1 MWKGLW
7 KEVRNRRSEAIATAS
22 REISPDRGYALEQ
35 VFCWKRGGEDLWTA
49 ASVACGGGFDR
60 NVKRFFDADVVT
72 AGPGGARPVDA
83 DSVRISSDGTT
94 ARIAVYDTLAAA
106 PRVEDLSADT
116 LADAI
121 EQLASR
127 TYNIARERGG
137 SIPYTIIREVSENLI
152 HAGFCEV
159 VVTILDGGA
168 TVRFA
173 DQGPGIPDK
182 EKVFQPGFSTATA
195 GMKQVIR
202 GVGSGLPIV
211 RETLTFAGGTIE
223 IEDNLGRGT
232 VVTLRAAP
240 TETPDPDTGAPESRI
255 PRLSDR
261 QKQALS
267 IILELGSV
275 GPSALSRELD
285 IGVAT
290 AYRDLAFL
298 EEAGLISADETGK
311 RTLTTYGVTCL
322 ERVFG

>member
-1 MWKGLW
+1 MSGA
-7 KEVRNRRSEAIATAS
+7 R
-22 REISPDRGYALEQ
+22 
-35 VFCWKRGGEDLWTA
+35 LWTTGCA
-49 ASVACGGGFDR
+49 ACGGEVRQDL
-60 NVKRFFDADVVT
+60 KRFFEEGAVPS
-72 AGPGGARPVDA
+72 PGAPVDILVA
-83 DSVRISSDGTT
+83 EDSVRVSSDGTS

-106 PRVEDLSADT
+106 PRVEEVVAQS

-137 SIPYTIIREVSENLI
+137 TIPYTIIREVSENLI
-152 HAGFCEV
+152 HAGFREV

-173 DQGPGIPDK
+173 DQGPGIRDK

-195 GMKQVIR
+195 EMKQVIR

-223 IEDNLGRGT
+223 IEDNLGNGT
-232 VVTLRAAP
+232 VVTLRSAP
-240 TETPDPDTGAPESRI
+240 PVEQAPGREPEVSGV
-255 PRLSDR
+255 PALTDR

-285 IGVAT
+285 VGVAT

-298 EEAGLISADETGK
+298 EEAGLIAADDTGK
-311 RTLTTYGVTCL
+311 RTLTVYGVTCL

>member
-1 MWKGLW
+1 MGGV
-7 KEVRNRRSEAIATAS
+7 VRLS
-22 REISPDRGYALEQ
+22 D
-35 VFCWKRGGEDLWTA
+35 D
-49 ASVACGGGFDR
+49 
-60 NVKRFFDADVVT
+60 
-72 AGPGGARPVDA
+72 GA
-83 DSVRISSDGTT
+83 T
-94 ARIAVYDTLAAA
+94 ARIAIYDTLAAA
-106 PRVEDLSADT
+106 PRVEEIVAEG

-137 SIPYTIIREVSENLI
+137 AIPYTIIREVSENLI
-152 HAGFCEV
+152 HAGFSEV

-195 GMKQVIR
+195 AMKHIIR

-223 IEDNLGRGT
+223 IEDNLGSGT
-232 VVTLRAAP
+232 VVTLRSAP
-240 TETPDPDTGAPESRI
+240 PADTIGGESTSVEAV
-255 PRLSDR
+255 PTLTDR

-285 IGVAT
+285 VGVAT

-298 EEAGLISADETGK
+298 EEAGLIAGDDTGK
-311 RTLTTYGVTCL
+311 RTLTMYGITCL

>member
-1 MWKGLW
+1 MSSSGSANTAPEMTTASTWTS
-7 KEVRNRRSEAIATAS
+7 RSAASEA
-22 REISPDRGYALEQ
+22 
-35 VFCWKRGGEDLWTA
+35 
-49 ASVACGGGFDR
+49 
-60 NVKRFFDADVVT
+60 
-72 AGPGGARPVDA
+72 
-83 DSVRISSDGTT
+83 SST
-94 ARIAVYDTLAAA
+94 ARIAVYDGLLAT
-106 PRVEDLSADT
+106 PRVEELASDD

-137 SIPYTIIREVSENLI
+137 SIPYTIIREVTENLI
-152 HAGFCEV
+152 HAGFREV
-159 VVTILDGGA
+159 VVTILDDGA

-182 EKVFQPGFSTATA
+182 EKVFVPGFTTATSA
-195 GMKQVIR
+195 MKRVIR

-211 RETLTFAGGTIE
+211 RETLSFAGGTID
-223 IEDNLGRGT
+223 IEDNLGSGT
-232 VVTLRAAP
+232 VVTLRALPPAAKP
-240 TETPDPDTGAPESRI
+240 ADPPEVPAV

-261 QKQALS
+261 QKHVLS
-267 IILELGSV
+267 IILEVGSI

-298 EEAGLISADETGK
+298 EEAGLIEADITGK
-311 RTLTTYGVTCL
+311 RAFTTYGLTCL

>member
-1 MWKGLW
+1 M
-7 KEVRNRRSEAIATAS
+7 
-22 REISPDRGYALEQ
+22 
-35 VFCWKRGGEDLWTA
+35 GE
-49 ASVACGGGFDR
+49 GHGR
-60 NVKRFFDADVVT
+60 NVKRFFETDTAEPHAVAARRADEDAI
-72 AGPGGARPVDA
+72 RL
-83 DSVRISSDGTT
+83 SSDGTT
-94 ARIAVYDTLAAA
+94 ARIAIYDSLSVA
-106 PRVEDLSADT
+106 PRVEDLASDS

-137 SIPYTIIREVSENLI
+137 SIPYTTIREVSENLI
-152 HAGFCEV
+152 HAGFREV

-173 DQGPGIPDK
+173 DQGPGIQDK
-182 EKVFQPGFSTATA
+182 EKVFQPGFSTATSS
-195 GMKQVIR
+195 MKSIIR

-232 VVTLRAAP
+232 VVTLRSAP
-240 TETPDPDTGAPESRI
+240 TSDNPAEQSTTEIRV

-285 IGVAT
+285 VGVAT

-298 EEAGLISADETGK
+298 EEAGLIAADATGK

-322 ERVFG
+322 ERVFES

>member
-1 MWKGLW
+1 M
-7 KEVRNRRSEAIATAS
+7 
-22 REISPDRGYALEQ
+22 
-35 VFCWKRGGEDLWTA
+35 
-49 ASVACGGGFDR
+49 
-60 NVKRFFDADVVT
+60 KRFFESDAASPDPAADRYGV
-72 AGPGGARPVDA
+72 GDA
-83 DSVRISSDGTT
+83 VRISSDGTT
-94 ARIAVYDTLAAA
+94 ARIAIYDSLAVA
-106 PRVEDLSADT
+106 PRVEDLVADN

-127 TYNIARERGG
+127 TYHIAHERGG
-137 SIPYTIIREVSENLI
+137 SIPYTTIREVSENLI
-152 HAGFCEV
+152 HAGFSEV

-173 DQGPGIPDK
+173 DQGPGIRDK

-195 GMKQVIR
+195 GMKQIIR

-232 VVTLRAAP
+232 VVTLRSA
-240 TETPDPDTGAPESRI
+240 TPQSPPVDGGPGGGAL
-255 PRLSDR
+255 PRLTDR

-267 IILELGSV
+267 IILELGSA
-275 GPSALSRELD
+275 GPSALSRELNV
-285 IGVAT
+285 GVAT

-298 EEAGLISADETGK
+298 EEAGLIAADETGK

>member
-1 MWKGLW
+1 VGRTCGL
-7 KEVRNRRSEAIATAS
+7 RRS
-22 REISPDRGYALEQ
+22 PL
-35 VFCWKRGGEDLWTA
+35 VRGGL
-49 ASVACGGGFDR
+49 GR
-60 NVKRFFDADVVT
+60 KVKRFFETDAVT
-72 AGPGGARPVDA
+72 PQAVSARRADEDA
-83 DSVRISSDGTT
+83 IRLSTDGTT
-94 ARIAVYDTLAAA
+94 ARIAIYDSLSVA
-106 PRVEDLSADT
+106 PRVEDLVSDS

-137 SIPYTIIREVSENLI
+137 SIPYTTIREVSENLI
-152 HAGFCEV
+152 HAGFREV

-168 TVRFA
+168 TVRFS
-173 DQGPGIPDK
+173 DQGPGIQDK
-182 EKVFQPGFSTATA
+182 EKVFQPGFSTATSS
-195 GMKQVIR
+195 MKNIIR

-211 RETLTFAGGTIE
+211 RETLIFAGGTIE

-232 VVTLRAAP
+232 VITLRSAPAGQPSSEPGAADI
-240 TETPDPDTGAPESRI
+240 TV

-285 IGVAT
+285 VGVAT

-298 EEAGLISADETGK
+298 EEAGLIAADATGK
-311 RTLTTYGVTCL
+311 RTLTAYGITCL
-322 ERVFG
+322 ERVFE

>member
-1 MWKGLW
+1 MFLWILRSVGLW
-7 KEVRNRRSEAIATAS
+7 I
-22 REISPDRGYALEQ
+22 
-35 VFCWKRGGEDLWTA
+35 A
-49 ASVACGGGFDR
+49 ASVARGGRYGLR
-60 NVKRFFDADVVT
+60 VKRFFDDAPVAT
-72 AGPGGARPVDA
+72 ETLSRPPLEA
-83 DSVRISSDGTT
+83 DSVRVSSDGTT

-106 PRVEDLSADT
+106 PRVEEIVAESLG
-116 LADAI
+116 DAV

-127 TYNIARERGG
+127 TYNIALERGG
-137 SIPYTIIREVSENLI
+137 AIPYTTIREVSENLI
-152 HAGFCEV
+152 HAGFREV
-159 VVTILDGGA
+159 VVTILDGGT

-195 GMKQVIR
+195 AMKSIIR

-223 IEDNLGRGT
+223 IEDNLGSGT
-232 VVTLRAAP
+232 VVTLHSAAP
-240 TETPDPDTGAPESRI
+240 AERATDATDTPRVPVLT
-255 PRLSDR
+255 DR

-285 IGVAT
+285 VGVAT

-298 EEAGLISADETGK
+298 EEAGLIAGDETGK
-311 RTLTTYGVTCL
+311 RTLTVYGVTCL